1 MKLKEL
7 LDEKGL
13 SDSIS
18 KNLEEAL
25 FSKINNFVIDLLIK
39 QDNIDISSFIQK
51 LALLL
56 NNDYKKEVV
65 STINFISA
73 NNIINKPLVK
83 TGLGFSSRISE
94 QLSKTM
100 DVQISENLK
109 HQISD
114 SIKSSLAADISGE
127 DELTHKI
134 TQRLNMDLKDQIKE
148 QLNHQFHL
156 DHDEVHHEHTKIEHH
171 HHTNEHKEEHKE
183 DLVQDIKIDN
193 TQVEKKDTSK
203 LVYAGYS
210 SDFSNL
216 NSNSSKE
223 FNFNFNKVSGS
234 NNDSNVDNNTQ
245 NNISIV
251 NSNNA
256 PSRTI
261 IQTIQQVGAVAL
273 LPDGTP
279 DYTIDESGT
288 ALGITIGRT
297 TRMEVVNIMKNFS
310 TVNNSQTLAK
320 QLNYDDVG
328 LNITFNDQKIVKGLT
343 FSKKYK
349 GFTSSGLKIGDRLEK
364 AIEIYGAPQYKTAY
378 NAVWKEIALFCEEA
392 NIISSIRLQV

>member
-25 FSKINNFVIDLLIK
+25 FSKINNFVIDLLVK
-39 QDNIDISSFIQK
+39 QDNIDIYSFIQK
-51 LALLL
+51 LSLLL

-73 NNIINKPLVK
+73 NNIINKPLIK

-114 SIKSSLAADISGE
+114 SIKSSLSAEISVG

-148 QLNHQFHL
+148 QLNHQFHI
-156 DHDEVHHEHTKIEHH
+156 DHEEESDNEDMIMIEHH
-171 HHTNEHKEEHKE
+171 THITEHKE
-183 DLVQDIKIDN
+183 DLVQDNKTDN
-193 TQVEKKDTSK
+193 SPIEKKDSVK
-203 LVYAGYS
+203 PVYAGYS
-210 SDFSNL
+210 SDFSNM
-216 NSNSSKE
+216 NSNLPKD
-223 FNFNFNKVSGS
+223 FNFNFNKVVNS
-234 NNDSNVDNNTQ
+234 NNDSNVDNSQ

-251 NSNNA
+251 NSNNTQ
-256 PSRTI
+256 SRTI
-261 IQTIQQVGAVAL
+261 IQTIQQVGSVAL
-273 LPDGTP
+273 LADGTP

-297 TRMEVVNIMKNFS
+297 TRMEVINIMKNFS
-310 TVNNSQTLAK
+310 SINNTQTLAK

-328 LNITFNDQKIVKGLT
+328 LSITFNDQKIVKGLT
-343 FSKKYK
+343 FGKKYK
-349 GFTSSGLKIGDRLEK
+349 GFTSNGLKIGDRLEK

-378 NAVWKEIALFCEEA
+378 NAVWKEVALFCEEA
-392 NIISSIRLQV
+392 NIVSSIRLQV

>member
-56 NNDYKKEVV
+56 NNDYKREVI
-65 STINFISA
+65 STINFISV

-114 SIKSSLAADISGE
+114 SIKNSLSADISGE

-148 QLNHQFHL
+148 QLSHQFHVEP
-156 DHDEVHHEHTKIEHH
+156 DEIHHEHTKIEHH
-171 HHTNEHKEEHKE
+171 HHTTEHKE
-183 DLVQDIKIDN
+183 DLVQDIKTDN

-216 NSNSSKE
+216 NSNSPKE
-223 FNFNFNKVSGS
+223 FNFNFNKMV
-234 NNDSNVDNNTQ
+234 NATNDSNVDNNNQ
-245 NNISIV
+245 NNITIV
-251 NSNNA
+251 NSNNS

-349 GFTSSGLKIGDRLEK
+349 GLTSSGLKIGDRLEK
-364 AIEIYGAPQYKTAY
+364 AIEIYGAPQYKTTY